1 MKDVQYGW
9 LTLAVKTVIFILSI
23 EIRGKI
29 TLVDDEWIQTG
40 RNCMLQLES
49 TTSSADAAY
58 IQII

>member
-1 MKDVQYGW
+1 MGGSH
-9 LTLAVKTVIFILSI
+9 LPLSVIFILSI

-29 TLVDDEWIQTG
+29 TLVVDEWIQTG

-49 TTSSADAAY
+49 TTSSADTAY